1 MKKALIVAAHGELRQ
16 AIYEALMNCDFD
28 DVIVTDRVDFA
39 REQISECEIVYIN
52 FPLSGNQDALRFLA
66 ELTKKPNLSIVA
78 LAREISTAALEEAL
92 EDTQVFIL
100 SKPTTKAVITAS
112 VRAARSL
119 TRRIAHAHEVQNQL
133 RTKLEDIKLL
143 NRAKSCLISYLGMTE
158 PQAHRYIQK
167 HAMDAR
173 ITPREVSE
181 EILKTYEY

>member
-52 FPLSGNQDALRFLA
+52 FP
-66 ELTKKPNLSIVA
+66 
-78 LAREISTAALEEAL
+78 
-92 EDTQVFIL
+92 
-100 SKPTTKAVITAS
+100 
-112 VRAARSL
+112 
-119 TRRIAHAHEVQNQL
+119 L

>member
-1 MKKALIVAAHGELRQ
+1 
-16 AIYEALMNCDFD
+16 
-28 DVIVTDRVDFA
+28 
-39 REQISECEIVYIN
+39 
-52 FPLSGNQDALRFLA
+52 
-66 ELTKKPNLSIVA
+66 
-78 LAREISTAALEEAL
+78 
-92 EDTQVFIL
+92 VFIL